1 MGHESRCLRIL
12 WRKCRFDRDRSREN
26 KHLPDPAAGGIGEI
40 CMILT
45 VDIGN
50 SNIVLGA
57 VEGEQI
63 LFEARLRTDPTK
75 TSDEYCIDLK
85 MILEVYGVKP
95 SDIEGSII
103 ASVVPQVLNS
113 IKTALK
119 KLTGKDAL
127 VVGPGLK
134 TGLNIKIE
142 NPAQTG
148 ADLVVGCV
156 AALRQHKPP
165 MIVIDMGTA
174 TTMIALDETGAFI
187 GGSISPGVKISM
199 DALTGRTALLPGL
212 QLDQPKKAIG
222 RNTIDCMRSGIM
234 LGAACMLDGMVQRM
248 EEELGCKTT
257 VVVTG
262 GIARFVIPMCRTP
275 MIYDKDLL
283 LKGLLALYRDNTKH

>member
-1 MGHESRCLRIL
+1 
-12 WRKCRFDRDRSREN
+12 
-26 KHLPDPAAGGIGEI
+26 
-40 CMILT
+40 MILA

-50 SNIVLGA
+50 SNLVIG
-57 VEGEQI
+57 GIDGDKI
-63 LFEARLRTDPTK
+63 LFEARLRTDATK

-85 MILEVYGVKP
+85 MILEVYDVRE

-113 IKTALK
+113 VKTALK
-119 KLTGKDAL
+119 KLTGKTSL

-148 ADLVVGCV
+148 ADLVVGSV
-156 AALRQHKPP
+156 AALREHKPP
-165 MIVIDMGTA
+165 MIIIDMGTA
-174 TTMIALDETGAFI
+174 TTMMVLDETGAFI

-199 DALTGRTALLPGL
+199 DALTDRTALLPGL
-212 QLDQPKKAIG
+212 QLDQPKRAIG

-234 LGAACMLDGMVQRM
+234 LGSACMLDGMVERM
-248 EEELGCKTT
+248 EAELGQKTT

-262 GIARFVIPMCRTP
+262 GIAKFVIPMCKTP

-283 LKGLLALYRDNTKH
+283 LKGLAHLYRENAKA

>member
-1 MGHESRCLRIL
+1 
-12 WRKCRFDRDRSREN
+12 
-26 KHLPDPAAGGIGEI
+26 
-40 CMILT
+40 MILA

-50 SNIVLGA
+50 SNIVIGGM
-57 VEGEQI
+57 EGQEI
-63 LFEARLRTDPTK
+63 LFEARLRTDATK

-85 MILEVYGVKP
+85 MILEVYEASP
-95 SDIEGSII
+95 RAIEGAII
-103 ASVVPQVLNS
+103 SSVVPQVLNS
-113 IKTALK
+113 IKTAIM
-119 KLTGKDAL
+119 KLIHKEPL

-134 TGLNIKIE
+134 TGLNIKID

-156 AALRQHKPP
+156 AALREHKPP

-187 GGSISPGVKISM
+187 GGCIAPGVKISM

-234 LGAACMLDGMVQRM
+234 MGSACMLDGMVQRM
-248 EEELGCKTT
+248 EEELGAKAT

-262 GIARFVIPMCRTP
+262 GIARFVTPMCRTP

-283 LKGLLALYRDNTKH
+283 LKGLATLYRENVKH

>member
-1 MGHESRCLRIL
+1 
-12 WRKCRFDRDRSREN
+12 
-26 KHLPDPAAGGIGEI
+26 
-40 CMILT
+40 MILA

-50 SNIVLGA
+50 SNIVIGG
-57 VEGEQI
+57 VEGDEI
-63 LFEARLRTDPTK
+63 RFEARLRTDATK

-85 MILEVYGVKP
+85 MILEVYETRTR
-95 SDIEGSII
+95 DLEGAII

-113 IKTALK
+113 VKTAIK

-187 GGSISPGVKISM
+187 GGCIAPGVKISM

-212 QLDQPKKAIG
+212 QLDTPKKAIG

-234 LGAACMLDGMVQRM
+234 MGSACMLDGMVQRM
-248 EEELGCKTT
+248 EEELGTKAT

-262 GIARFVIPMCRTP
+262 GIAKFIVPMCRTP

-283 LKGLLALYRDNTKH
+283 IRGLVALYRENTRH

>member
-1 MGHESRCLRIL
+1 
-12 WRKCRFDRDRSREN
+12 
-26 KHLPDPAAGGIGEI
+26 
-40 CMILT
+40 

-50 SNIVLGA
+50 SNIVLGG

-85 MILEVYGVKP
+85 MILEVYGVK
-95 SDIEGSII
+95 SADVEGSII

-113 IKTALK
+113 MQTALK
-119 KLTGKDAL
+119 KLTGKTAL

-134 TGLNIKIE
+134 TGLNIKVE
-142 NPAQTG
+142 NPSQTG

-156 AALRQHKPP
+156 AALREHKPP
-165 MIVIDMGTA
+165 LIVIDMGTA
-174 TTMIALDETGAFI
+174 TTIVVLDKDGAFI

-199 DALTGRTALLPGL
+199 DALTDRTALLPGL

-234 LGAACMLDGMVQRM
+234 LGAACMLDGMVERM
-248 EEELGCKTT
+248 EEELGCKATI
-257 VVVTG
+257 VATG
-262 GIARFVIPMCRTP
+262 GIAKFVLPLCKRE

-283 LKGLLALYRDNTKH
+283 VKGLAVLYRENRK